1 MSVTDH
7 GTDARGLTAGTGTNI
22 PIRGLKLPPPAP
34 PRFSLTLKIFVA
46 AALLILIAVGGA
58 IASSAYR
65 ARQVADEKIQADLKK
80 VGPAWESFQQ
90 NRYAELHRALAV
102 VVNNAGIISMMTSDV
117 DPATAFD
124 TFKNEQASSTRADF
138 LVAVKPD
145 GTAFLRTDK
154 PLPYTADL
162 SRVPTISGAL
172 AGEKTQ
178 GIWLSSGRLFN
189 VVAAP
194 VLEGGTKIV
203 GVVAA
208 AFAINDDVAIAFKSL
223 INADVAFLADEAK
236 PAEPAKPRITAST
249 LQDRSRLV
257 FDAVQKRPDLA
268 AAVFRQ
274 GKTIGPLGLELAG
287 ETYLAYFLPLRSS
300 TDALV
305 GSAVALRSR
314 DEELRA
320 FQKIQNTQILVGL
333 AALLVAFV
341 LSFVLARRITGPLAR
356 LLRATEE
363 VRVGNLETPDLPIE
377 SKDEIGILARSFRAM
392 LEELKEK
399 EALEK
404 YVGALTMNVG
414 EDLGTVISRSRLRG
428 SSDVTLAT
436 GASGATGAIGGAT
449 GGPGTTGSRSV
460 EPTVGTLF
468 ASRYE
473 IQSVLGKGGMG
484 IVYKALDRDLED
496 LVAIK
501 TLRSEA
507 LSADPSLLD
516 RFKQEI
522 RLARKITHPNIL
534 RTHDL
539 GETGGLRYLSME
551 FVKGI
556 TLKHLVEQDQLLPTP
571 VALRIAKQMCAGLA
585 AAHEVGVIH
594 RDIKPQNIIIEPTGG
609 LKIMDFGIAR
619 LTQDRGMTAT
629 GTVVGTPDY
638 MSPEQ
643 ARGLALDFRS
653 DIYSMGV
660 VLFEIFTG
668 TLPFEG
674 DTPIAVVLKHVQEKP
689 PAPQSK
695 NPKIDPKIAAIIMKC
710 MQKNPD
716 DRFQTV
722 NELYESLAQ
731 VTAAA
736 A

>member
-1 MSVTDH
+1 MSVTE
-7 GTDARGLTAGTGTNI
+7 GRSIPPDASLSGRTSGDIT
-22 PIRGLKLPPPAP
+22 IRGLKLPPPDP
-34 PRFSLTLKIFVA
+34 PRFSLSLKIFAA

-58 IASSAYR
+58 IAISAYR
-65 ARQVADEKIQADLKK
+65 ARRIADAKIDEDLRKA
-80 VGPAWESFQQ
+80 GPAWESFQQ
-90 NRYAELHRALAV
+90 NRYAGLQRALAV

-124 TFKNEQASSTRADF
+124 TLKNEQASGARADF
-138 LVAVKPD
+138 LIAVNPQ

-154 PLPYTADL
+154 PLPYSADL

-172 AGEKTQ
+172 DGEKTA
-178 GIWLSSGRLFN
+178 GIWLSGGKLYN

-194 VLEGGTKIV
+194 VLEGGTRIV
-203 GVVAA
+203 GVIAA
-208 AFAINDDVAIAFKSL
+208 AFQINDEVAIAFKSL
-223 INADVAFLADEAK
+223 MNAEILFLADAGK
-236 PAEPAKPRITAST
+236 PSEPAKPALAAST
-249 LQDRSRLV
+249 LQDRTGPLV
-257 FDAVQKRPDLA
+257 ESVTRRPDLVD
-268 AAVFRQ
+268 AVLRK
-274 GKTIGPLGLELAG
+274 GRTIGPLALESGG
-287 ETYLAYFLPLRSS
+287 ETWLAYFLPLRSS

-305 GSAVALRSR
+305 GTAVALRSR
-314 DEELRA
+314 EKELAA
-320 FQKIQNTQILVGL
+320 FRTIQNTQILVGV
-333 AALLVAFV
+333 AALVVAFL
-341 LSFVLARRITGPLAR
+341 LSFLLAHRITVPLAR

-392 LEELKEK
+392 IEELKEK

-404 YVGALTMNVG
+404 YVGALTMN
-414 EDLGTVISRSRLRG
+414 LG
-428 SSDVTLAT
+428 DNPAMT
-436 GASGATGAIGGAT
+436 GLTRPTSETIPGFST
-449 GGPGTTGSRSV
+449 GGTRSLEPQVGS
-460 EPTVGTLF
+460 LF
-468 ASRYE
+468 AARYE

-484 IVYKALDRDLED
+484 IVYKALDRALED
-496 LVAIK
+496 MVAIK

-556 TLKHLVEQDQLLPTP
+556 TLKHLVEQDQLLPVP

-643 ARGLALDFRS
+643 ARGVALDFRS

-660 VLFEIFTG
+660 VLYEIFTG
-668 TLPFEG
+668 TLPFDG
-674 DTPIAVVLKHVQEKP
+674 DTPLAVVLKHVQEKP

-695 NPKIDPKIAAIIMKC
+695 NPKIDPRIAAIILKC
-710 MQKNPD
+710 MEKDPSN
-716 DRFQTV
+716 RYQTV
-722 NELYESLAQ
+722 NDLYEALTR